1 MGHTVRAARGVLPF
15 RWLWSWI
22 VSVAEIGKQC
32 AAFFATGEEPVD
44 KSKV

>member
-1 MGHTVRAARGVLPF
+1 MGHTIGAARGVLPF

-32 AAFFATGEEPVD
+32 AALVPMGEEPVD
-44 KSKV
+44 KPKV